1 MSAFELLSPKIK
13 KAIWDLKWPALR
25 PIQEVAIPLILETT
39 DHLVLSAATASG
51 KTEAAFL
58 PILSAIEQ
66 SGQDYLR
73 VLYIAPLKAL
83 INDQFERIERL
94 CEYVDVPV
102 HKWHGDVS
110 GNDKKKFINTPA
122 GILQITPESLESLFI
137 NRSTFLQ
144 SLWKQVSYIVIDEIH
159 VFLATERGAQLRSLL
174 FRVQEYVANP
184 TRIIGL
190 SATVN
195 DPDGYIA
202 NWLSPEGPDQ
212 VKVIQSDDGD
222 KEIFYALHHYPNE
235 EQGKLPLEL
244 YRDIRDLTKEYSSM
258 IFANDRGLVEETA
271 VLLNRL
277 AEHEG
282 APRDYLA
289 HHSSIDKSEREYVE
303 EILKTANRPKSVVCT
318 ATLELGI
325 DIGSMDMVIQID
337 STFSVASL
345 KQRIGRTGRRDGM
358 SQILQIYTTKASHLL
373 HAVAVTELFLEKWVE
388 PPQAYAKPYDVLFH
402 QILSICCERNG
413 LYLDDLMDSILRNPV
428 FQVIPRGHI
437 VDLVDHMIKKE
448 YLELVPGAQEFIVGL
463 EGERILR
470 SREFYSVFSVQEE
483 YEVFHLNRR
492 IGAVDKTP
500 AVEVGNNLILAGKL
514 WSIESV
520 DSNKDKIYVVPA
532 VDAKRPV
539 FLGSGGAIHRMIS
552 EKMQEVLCSN
562 HLYSYL
568 NDAAA
573 QELKGIRE
581 VYARLGVMANQRVII
596 IGKNETL
603 IELFAGTVISNTLMW
618 MLRVMGVE
626 QVTTNGLGHIKIV
639 GRQDGILKLLESI
652 TKREWNSQE
661 LLSVTFPQEIYRT
674 KFSFYLNEE
683 QQKELHVSAMVDV
696 ERTVEFLSD
705 KQFIVFTC

>member
-13 KAIWDLKWPALR
+13 KTIWDLKWSALR
-25 PIQEVAIPLILETT
+25 PIQEAAIFTVLKTT
-39 DHLVLSAATASG
+39 DHLVLSAPTASG

-58 PILSAIEQ
+58 PILSDIEQ
-66 SGQDYLR
+66 SGQEYLK

-110 GNDKKKFINTPA
+110 GNDKKKFINKPA

-137 NRSTFLQ
+137 NRSNFLQ

-159 VFLATERGAQLRSLL
+159 VFLATERGAHLRSLL
-174 FRVQEYVANP
+174 FRVQEYTENP
-184 TRIIGL
+184 IRIIGL

-195 DPDGYIA
+195 DPDGYIT
-202 NWLSPEGPDQ
+202 NWLSLEGSGH
-212 VKVIQSDDGD
+212 VKVIQSDEGD
-222 KEIFYALHHYPNE
+222 KEIFYALHHYANE
-235 EQGKLPLEL
+235 EQGRLPLEL
-244 YRDIRDLTKEYSSM
+244 YQDIRDLTKEYSSM

-277 AEHEG
+277 AEHVG
-282 APRDYLA
+282 ASKNYLV

-303 EILKTANRPKSVVCT
+303 EILKTTNKPKSVVCT

-345 KQRIGRTGRRDGM
+345 KQRIGRTGRREGM
-358 SQILQIYTTKASHLL
+358 PQILQMYTTKASHLL
-373 HAVAVTELFLEKWVE
+373 HAIAVTELFLEKWVE
-388 PPQAYAKPYDVLFH
+388 PPQTYAKPYDILFH
-402 QILSICCERNG
+402 QLLSICCEKNG
-413 LYLDDLMDSILRNPV
+413 LNLDDLMDPILRNPV
-428 FQVIPRGHI
+428 FQAIPRGHI
-437 VDLVDHMIKKE
+437 IDILEHMIKKE
-448 YLELVPGAQEFIVGL
+448 YLELVPGSQEFIVGL

-483 YEVFHLNRR
+483 YDVYHLNRR

-520 DSNKDKIYVVPA
+520 DNNKDKVYVIPA
-532 VDAKRPV
+532 IDAKRPV
-539 FLGSGGAIHRMIS
+539 FLGSGGAVHRKIS
-552 EKMQEVLCSN
+552 EKMQEVLCSK

-568 NDAAA
+568 NDSAA
-573 QELKGIRE
+573 QELIGMRK
-581 VYARLGVMANQRVII
+581 VYAQHGVMLDQRVIF
-596 IGKNETL
+596 IGENETI
-603 IELFAGTVISNTLMW
+603 IELFAGTMISNTLMW
-618 MLRVMGVE
+618 MLRAMGVE
-626 QVTTNGLGHIKIV
+626 QVTLNGLGHNKMI
-639 GRQDGILKLLESI
+639 GHHNGILNLLESVI
-652 TKREWNSQE
+652 KRHWDTQE
-661 LLSVTFPQEIYRT
+661 LLGVTFSHEIYRT
-674 KFSFYLNEE
+674 KFSFYLSEE
-683 QQKELHVSAMVDV
+683 QQNELHISAMVDI
-696 ERTVEFLSD
+696 EETVEFLRG
-705 KQFIVFTC
+705 KQFIILKC